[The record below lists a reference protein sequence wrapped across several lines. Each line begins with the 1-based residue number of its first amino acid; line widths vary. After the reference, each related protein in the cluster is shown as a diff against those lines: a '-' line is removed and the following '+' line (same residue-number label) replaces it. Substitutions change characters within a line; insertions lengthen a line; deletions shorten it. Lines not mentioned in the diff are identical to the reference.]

1 MKNAFCITLCAWL
14 FSTCISI
21 SQAKE
26 ADEIIYTR
34 AFADSDYGHY
44 HIAVLQAALNI
55 TPELGTTSIAPHPHP
70 MSQSRQLVSLI
81 NGDADI
87 MWSVTNRTREQKLIA
102 IKLPL
107 LKGFAGHRV
116 LVINPKRQLD
126 FPLHID
132 INQLKSMTLVQGN
145 DWPDLEILEHNGYT
159 VSGEDWSLWFQS
171 MFSMVERD
179 LVDGFPRNVIEVHRD
194 LARHADKNIILEK
207 NHILRYPSYE
217 YFFVSPQNS
226 ALANRLRI
234 GLIRLLENGELSALF
249 EAQEG
254 HEHAALIV
262 DSPSR
267 TTHTLKN
274 PAIPYVLDYAQ
285 WDKHAS
291 SAIKA
296 LHDET
301 NSN

>member
-1 MKNAFCITLCAWL
+1 M
-14 FSTCISI
+14 CISI

-34 AFADSDYGHY
+34 AFADSDYGNY
-44 HIAVLQAALNI
+44 HVAVLRAALNI
-55 TPELGTTSIAPHPHP
+55 TPEFGTTSIAPHPHP
-70 MSQSRQLVSLI
+70 MSQSRQLVSFI

-116 LVINPKRQLD
+116 LVINPERQPD
-126 FPLHID
+126 FPHQID
-132 INQLKSMTLVQGN
+132 INKLKAMTLVQGD
-145 DWPDLEILEHNGYT
+145 DWPDLEILAHNGYT

-194 LARHADKNIILEK
+194 LARHADKNITLEK

-217 YFFVSPQNS
+217 YFFVSPQNT

-234 GLIRLLENGELSALF
+234 GLIRLLENRELSALF

-254 HEHAALIV
+254 HKKAALIV

-267 TTHTLKN
+267 TTHALKN

-291 SAIKA
+291 LAIKA
-296 LHDET
+296 LRDET